1 MRTLKTLV
9 VVLTLLFTCNKNVA
23 CSMYKVTKNG
33 KTMIGCNHDT
43 WIETPRIW
51 FETNG
56 YGAAFTGA
64 RFDGSNGYAP
74 QSGMNEFG
82 LTFTRLSSATPK
94 NTADFSKRKQITNA
108 TLYLKDILHTCKT
121 VDDVLKYVN
130 QYDHSLFSND
140 VFIYIEKSGKY
151 VIVEPYKTI
160 VGNDAKY
167 VLANFCP
174 SEIKDF
180 KKIKQER
187 YNNGSIFLKNKLEVN
202 IDFCTS
208 LSDTM
213 HVCRDKIGDGTLL
226 TSIWDNKEGNVYIY
240 FYHNYKSRVT
250 FNLKTELQKG
260 DHILDITELFPN
272 NKEFQDLKDFKT
284 PLNYKPIDYFLR
296 FTLVFFLFTAFY
308 FLISYFR
315 KPKDTFSKIK
325 LLLFPLSLFLLF
337 YMFVLAREINV
348 YFFPAPYN
356 DGTFSLAT
364 ITSFLPYLLLLI
376 IIPILILN
384 KNILKQSTW
393 SVFSKFLFSLNSFVY
408 LILIVLFSYWKF
420 YNIF

>member
-1 MRTLKTLV
+1 MAKLKTLV
-9 VVLTLLFTCNKNVA
+9 VILTLLFTCNKNIA

-64 RFDGSNGYAP
+64 RFDGNNGYAP

-82 LTFTRLSSATPK
+82 LTFTRLAAATPV
-94 NTADFSKRKQITNA
+94 NTIDLSKRKPITNA

-121 VDDVLKYVN
+121 VDEVLKYVN

-140 VFIYIEKSGKY
+140 VFIYIEKSGRY
-151 VIVEPYKTI
+151 LIVEPYKTI
-160 VGNDAKY
+160 MGNDAKY

-174 SEIKDF
+174 TEITDF
-180 KKIKQER
+180 KKITQER
-187 YNNGSIFLKNKLEVN
+187 YNNGTHFLKNKLETN
-202 IDFCTS
+202 INFCTS

-213 HVCRDKIGDGTLL
+213 HVCRDKIGDGTLI
-226 TSIWDNKEGNVYIY
+226 TSIWDNDKGNVYLY
-240 FYHNYKSRVT
+240 FYHNYKNQVK

-260 DHILDITELFPN
+260 NHILDVTKLFPI
-272 NKEFQDLKDFKT
+272 NKEFENLKEFKT
-284 PLNYKPIDYFLR
+284 PLNSKPIDYFLR
-296 FTLVFFLFTAFY
+296 FSLVFFFFTAFY

-315 KPKDTFSKIK
+315 NSKDSVSKIK
-325 LLLFPLSLFLLF
+325 LLLFPFSLFLMF
-337 YMFVLAREINV
+337 YMLVLATTINV
-348 YFFPAPYN
+348 YYFPAPYS
-356 DGTFSLAT
+356 DGTFSMTT
-364 ITSFLPYLLLLI
+364 IASYIPYLLLLI
-376 IIPILILN
+376 IIPFLILN
-384 KNILKQSTW
+384 KNILKQNTW
-393 SVFSKFLFSLNSFVY
+393 SVFSKFLLSLNSFVY